1 MPVRPYID
9 FDVDDL
15 PETFEQVLDGTTY
28 LISLA
33 YNDEG
38 DFFVITLM
46 DDYETVL
53 AHEKLILNQPLFQ
66 SLPADDRLPSTPLV
80 PMDESGKA
88 KRVSI
93 DNFMITVFLVEDVLP
108 DDGTDIGVLP
118 INGDWTG
125 GVDDG

>member
-15 PETFEQVLDGTTY
+15 PETFEQDLDGTTY

-38 DFFVITLM
+38 DFFVFTLM
-46 DDYETVL
+46 EDDETPIVS
-53 AHEKLILNQPLFQ
+53 EKLILNQPLFQ
-66 SLPADDRLPSTPLV
+66 ELPPDERLPTTPLA
-80 PMDESGKA
+80 PMDESGQA

-93 DNFMITVFLVEDVLP
+93 DNFMDTVFLCEDVLP
-108 DDGTDIGVLP
+108 NDGTDIGELP
-118 INGDWTG
+118 IDGDWTG
-125 GVDDG
+125 GLDG